1 MRPLWN
7 LARSVRSFWCHSLT
21 WCSGF
26 SGTSVVA
33 SGLSRTNFVKKAIV
47 IGASSGIGRALAQVL
62 SENGYSVGLAARR
75 ENLLHEL
82 TRELPTPSFVKA
94 IDVTKT
100 DEAMQLL
107 RELII
112 EMGDVELFVLSAG
125 AGFVNP
131 KLDWAKERDTIDVNV
146 SGFAATANVI
156 VEYLQ
161 SRGSGQIVSIS
172 SIAALR
178 GNRAAPAYNASKAF
192 MSNYMQALRNR
203 FHKRGLPVVV
213 TDVQPGFV
221 DTAMAKGEGVF
232 WAAPVD
238 KAARQIF
245 SAIQKRNEHLYVTRR
260 WRLIAWMMKAAPD
273 WLYHRF

>member
-1 MRPLWN
+1 MKR
-7 LARSVRSFWCHSLT
+7 
-21 WCSGF
+21 
-26 SGTSVVA
+26 
-33 SGLSRTNFVKKAIV
+33 AIV

-82 TRELPTPSFVKA
+82 TGELPTPSFVKA

-100 DEAMQLL
+100 PEALQLV
-107 RELII
+107 RELIS

-125 AGFVNP
+125 VGFVNP

-156 VEYLQ
+156 ADYLQ

-192 MSNYMQALRNR
+192 MSNYMEALRNR
-203 FHKRGLPVVV
+203 FHKRGLPIVV

-232 WAAPVD
+232 WAAPAD

-245 SAIQKRNEHLYVTRR
+245 SAIQKRKEHLYVTRR